1 MTFITAHSNTV
12 ADRTVGAGVV
22 LLPPKAPAHL
32 SLEQARRIVR
42 QPARTDTEIKAACFV
57 LKTEGDWQ
65 DDWIVCQIEQA
76 LEPFELG
83 VAE

>member
-12 ADRTVGAGVV
+12 AD
-22 LLPPKAPAHL
+22 
-32 SLEQARRIVR
+32 
-42 QPARTDTEIKAACFV
+42 RTDTEIKAACFV